1 LFAIHQGDKKKLG
14 VDGHWFTIAIDMET
28 KKFQVIDSLRTPN
41 SIYLIDNTNEVRTKV
56 IKLWDEYTSKHMGCT
71 VSTISTFELEFITG
85 LKQFGM

>member
-1 LFAIHQGDKKKLG
+1 LFPIHQGDKKKLG
-14 VDGHWFTIAIDMET
+14 VDDHWFTIAINMEI

-41 SIYLIDNTNEVRTKV
+41 SIYLIDNANEVRTKV